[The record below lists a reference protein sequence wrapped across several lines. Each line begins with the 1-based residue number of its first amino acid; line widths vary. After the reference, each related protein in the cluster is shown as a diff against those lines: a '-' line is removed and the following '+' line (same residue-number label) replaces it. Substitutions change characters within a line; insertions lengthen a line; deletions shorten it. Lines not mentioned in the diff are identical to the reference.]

1 MQVPF
6 WNLNILGMRS
16 NSRNNAK
23 GSAAAFPLSSLQ
35 NQTGWVKRSENNMN
49 DIIGI
54 SIAYWHVHLS

>member
-6 WNLNILGMRS
+6 WILNILGVRS

-23 GSAAAFPLSSLQ
+23 GSAAAFPLLPLQ
-35 NQTGWVKRSENNMN
+35 NQTGLVKRSENNMK